1 MKTELDILQSTEAPK
16 FMKKFYIQHFA
27 EGSDPE
33 PPKPPTDPEPEPSTP
48 EPNPEPT
55 GKTFSQEQFEKELK
69 RRLATEKKK
78 LEKEVEE
85 AKKLE
90 KMNEQER
97 LEHERDEMKK
107 ELEEL
112 KKKDAF
118 YGMSREA
125 TKMLA
130 EANIPVSDEVL
141 NFVVKEDAENTQS
154 AVKSFIDL
162 VNDLAGKLVKERLSG
177 KPPERKGSTS
187 EGYNPYDSKTLN
199 LTAQAELEL
208 SDPEKAKRLEAAAK

>member
-1 MKTELDILQSTEAPK
+1 MKNELDILQSTEAPK

-27 EGSDPE
+27 EGGDPE
-33 PPKPPTDPEPEPSTP
+33 PPTPPTDPEPPTP
-48 EPNPEPT
+48 EPPAPEPT

-90 KMNEQER
+90 NMNEQER

-107 ELEEL
+107 ELDEL

-177 KPPERKGSTS
+177 KPPERKGATP
-187 EGYNPYDSKTLN
+187 EGYNPYDKATLN
-199 LTAQAELEL
+199 LTAQAKLEQQN
-208 SDPEKAKRLEAAAK
+208 PEEAKRLEAAAK

>member
-1 MKTELDILQSTEAPK
+1 MKNELDILQSTEAPK

-27 EGSDPE
+27 EGE
-33 PPKPPTDPEPEPSTP
+33 GEEETP
-48 EPNPEPT
+48 EEKPEGEETPPNDPPAE
-55 GKTFSQEQFEKELK
+55 KRFSQEQFEKELK

-97 LEHERDEMKK
+97 LEHERDEMKR

-177 KPPERKGSTS
+177 KPPERKGETS
-187 EGYNPYDSKTLN
+187 AGYNPYDSKTLN

>member
-1 MKTELDILQSTEAPK
+1 MKNELDILQSTEAPK

-27 EGSDPE
+27 EGAEAEEGTPPE
-33 PPKPPTDPEPEPSTP
+33 EKTEGEEIPPTDPPEEKLFTRA
-48 EPNPEPT
+48 EY
-55 GKTFSQEQFEKELK
+55 EKEIK
-69 RRLATEKKK
+69 RRLASEKKK

-90 KMNEQER
+90 NMNEQER

-107 ELEEL
+107 ELEAL

-125 TKMLA
+125 TKMLT

-162 VNDLAGKLVKERLSG
+162 VNDLAGKLVKERLTG

-187 EGYNPYDSKTLN
+187 GGYNPYDKATLN